1 MIWSPPYLKCLCWS
15 RRERPMLLCLGS
27 WATGKI
33 CYELAY
39 TLDPVQIKKFRAA
52 EFQLRVDP
60 HLRSPDGK
68 DSAIILASTH
78 RLSRMLKK
86 LKF

>member
-1 MIWSPPYLKCLCWS
+1 
-15 RRERPMLLCLGS
+15 MLLCIGS

-33 CYELAY
+33 FSTLLQTRSH
-39 TLDPVQIKKFRAA
+39 TLDPVQIKQFRAA